1 MHQCP
6 LHKTFDF
13 EQTFPTYDPAQ
24 TGTCRIR
31 IFEPKHSSKTSKVV
45 IVASQKPSSVASVT
59 NFAERIA
66 TDVIASYHRGRD
78 QGSRSTAQKQ
88 MSLLR
93 REIVWIEH
101 YPPGCMLTP
110 QQERF
115 SIVTF
120 RGLSTGD
127 LSDPEWQEVSRHF
140 IERSLIYGELPE

>member
-24 TGTCRIR
+24 TGICRIR
-31 IFEPKHSSKTSKVV
+31 IFEPKHPSKTSKVI
-45 IVASQKPSSVASVT
+45 IVASQKLASVASVT

-66 TDVIASYHRGRD
+66 KDVIASYHKGREI
-78 QGSRSTAQKQ
+78 
-88 MSLLR
+88 SLLQG
-93 REIVWIEH
+93 EIVWIEH
-101 YPPGCMLTP
+101 YPSGSMLTL

-120 RGLSTGD
+120 RGLSNGD